1 MPADD
6 SSAAIPI
13 SPELGEVLDS
23 ILRDLGQV
31 VQYDRVHILL
41 LSSALQPIGAPN
53 PSGVHDAD
61 TLITVRDRGALSPD
75 LAERDYIPLD
85 LYPLNRALLDDYQPI
100 VISDTLHDMR
110 WVKEGAASGIRAWI
124 GAPLVVKDK
133 AIGVLTL
140 HSRTPG
146 AYTDRDGSMVFAF
159 ANQAAEAIDKVQ
171 LLEQARSRLRAM
183 QALRNISLRMIASL
197 NIDQVLETVCE
208 NVLQLIDAEDT
219 HIFLYDPKLDEFTQ
233 SVALWRSGERK
244 PAVIKPRKGGLTDR
258 VRVAAEPIVINDAP
272 AHELY
277 SSPEALKWGIKSI
290 AGFPLKAG
298 QRVLGVFTVA
308 YTVPHHF
315 GEDELRVLNLLAD
328 QAAMALENARLYQAM
343 QHQLEIQSRLYK
355 VNSLLRSTLD
365 VNEVLEAVA
374 GTVFDLLQPAACT
387 MSLIDLARGVITYPV
402 VRGGRGAPPDVPL
415 ADLPPELVERGM
427 SGQITTLDSLEDYP
441 GMQQI
446 YDLPPQVGMVVV
458 PIVGQQRTQGVI
470 SIITR
475 GKPRFDADQMELIT
489 TLANQSA
496 VAIENALAYQA
507 LQTALAEQART
518 QQALIRSESL
528 AAVGQLVAGVAHE
541 LNNPLAS
548 VTSLVQST
556 LETLGIPYKSTG
568 ESSGRLPVIRP
579 DQIAQLPMQD
589 LVTIGEDLAFSLKE
603 LRRAKGI
610 VSALL
615 DLSRQS
621 NEYVDEVSLTNVC
634 QDALRVIFN
643 KLRLLPL
650 EIVEHYAE
658 NLPTLRGNFATLGQ
672 VALNIIQNAS
682 EAFDKKPGR
691 IEIGTYYD
699 EARDIVGFYVTDNG
713 PGIAPEV
720 MPNIFHPFFT
730 TKKAGVGTGL
740 GLYISYEI
748 VDRHGGSI
756 LVDSEEGQGATF
768 KVELPRVRVSDQ

>member
-1 MPADD
+1 M
-6 SSAAIPI
+6 SSDESTASVSI
-13 SPELGEVLDS
+13 SPELAEVLDS

-41 LSSALQPIGAPN
+41 LSSALQPIVAPN
-53 PSGVHDAD
+53 PIGVHDAD
-61 TLITVRDRGALSPD
+61 LLITVRDRGTVSPD
-75 LAERDYIPLD
+75 LAERDNIPLD
-85 LYPLNRALLDDYQPI
+85 LYPLNRLLLDKYQPI
-100 VISDTLHDMR
+100 VISDTEHDVR
-110 WVKEGAASGIRAWI
+110 WVKEGASSGIRAWI

-171 LLEQARSRLRAM
+171 LLEQAQSRLRAM
-183 QALRNISLRMIASL
+183 QALRNISLRMISSL
-197 NIDQVLETVCE
+197 NIDQVLNTICD
-208 NVLQLIDAEDT
+208 NVLQLIDAEDA
-219 HIFLYDPKLDEFTQ
+219 HIFWFDEKLGEYTQ
-233 SVALWRSGERK
+233 SVALWRSGERR
-244 PAVIKPRKGGLTDR
+244 PAVSKPRKSGLTER
-258 VRVAAEPIVINDAP
+258 VRLAAEPIVIDDAP
-272 AHELY
+272 SHELY
-277 SSPEALKWGIKSI
+277 SSPEALKWGIQSI

-308 YTVPHHF
+308 YLVPHHF

-328 QAAMALENARLYQAM
+328 QAAIALENARLYQAM
-343 QHQLEIQSRLYK
+343 QHQLEIQSRLYQ

-365 VNEVLEAVA
+365 VNEVLNAVA
-374 GTVFDLLQPAACT
+374 STVFDLFQPAACT

-402 VRGGRGAPPDVPL
+402 VRGGRRVPPDVPL
-415 ADLPPELVERGM
+415 SQLPADLVERGM
-427 SGQITTLDSLEDYP
+427 AGKVTILDSLEHYP
-441 GMQQI
+441 EMQQL
-446 YDLPPQVGMVVV
+446 YDLPPHVGMLVV

-475 GKPRFDADQMELIT
+475 GQPRFDADQMELIT

-496 VAIENALAYQA
+496 VAIENALAYHA

-548 VTSLVQST
+548 VTSLVQSS

-589 LVTIGEDLAFSLKE
+589 LVAIGEDLAFSLKE

-610 VSALL
+610 VAALL

-621 NEYVDEVSLTNVC
+621 TEYADEVSLTNVC
-634 QDALRVIFN
+634 QDALRVLFN
-643 KLRLLPL
+643 KLRLQSL
-650 EIVEHYAE
+650 EIVEQYADD
-658 NLPTLRGNFATLGQ
+658 LPTLRGNFATLGQ
-672 VALNIIQNAS
+672 VALNIIQNAAES
-682 EAFDKKPGR
+682 FDKKPGR
-691 IEIGTYYD
+691 IELGTYYD
-699 EARDIVGFYVTDNG
+699 AARDIVGFYVTDNG

-748 VDRHGGSI
+748 INRHGGSI
-756 LVDSEEGQGATF
+756 LVDSEEGHGATF